1 MTWVDGVVLAVLL
14 LSAGLAYFRGVV
26 REVLGIGA
34 WVGAVVLGLVLEP
47 TTKPLVQQ
55 HVEPEWLATG
65 IAVGAVFL
73 LVLVVL
79 KILIAWLAGHVQR
92 SALGGVDRALGL
104 VFGLAR
110 GAFVVVLA
118 YIVGGLLV
126 PAADRWPEP
135 VREARALPL
144 AADGARWLVD
154 KLPADFRPK
163 LPDGTARQEP
173 SMDQILRPP
182 ARNRT

>member
-14 LSAGLAYFRGVV
+14 VSAGLAYFRGAV

-34 WVGAVVLGLVLEP
+34 WAGAVVLAILAEP
-47 TTKPLVQQ
+47 AAQPLAAQYVQ
-55 HVEPEWLATG
+55 PPWLATG

-73 LVLVVL
+73 VVLVVL
-79 KILIAWLAGHVQR
+79 KILIAWLAGRVQR

-110 GAFVVVLA
+110 GAFIVVLA
-118 YIVGGLLV
+118 YIVGGLV
-126 PAADRWPEP
+126 MPAADHWPEP
-135 VREARALPL
+135 VRQARSLPL

-154 KLPADFRPK
+154 RLPADFRPR
-163 LPDGTARQEP
+163 LAEGAVSRDP
-173 SMDQILRPP
+173 SMDQLLRPA
-182 ARNRT
+182 ARSR